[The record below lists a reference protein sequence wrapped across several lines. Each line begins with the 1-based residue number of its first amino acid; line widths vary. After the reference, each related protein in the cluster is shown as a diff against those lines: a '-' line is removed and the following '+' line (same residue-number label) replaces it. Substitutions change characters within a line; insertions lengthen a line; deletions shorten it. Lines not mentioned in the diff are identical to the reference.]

1 MGTSTSVTEAP
12 YQRDWRP
19 IGERHGLRISHATSE
34 QEVDGPGGGVV
45 PTRMATFSVLAADG
59 SLVLR
64 HDVPYVLAGD
74 WVAALIAVLD
84 VPEGRL
90 PAASEW
96 GAQADAL
103 ARHRM
108 ELAALPGTDR
118 RG

>member
-1 MGTSTSVTEAP
+1 MPEAP

-19 IGERHGLRISHATSE
+19 IGDRHGLQIRHATSE
-34 QEVDGPGGGVV
+34 QDLDGPDGTPV
-45 PTRMATFSVLAADG
+45 PTRVATFSVLAEDG

-64 HDVPYVLAGD
+64 HEVPYALAGD

-84 VPEGRL
+84 VPVGRL
-90 PAASEW
+90 PSPAAW

-108 ELAALPGTDR
+108 QLAALPGTER
-118 RG
+118 PG